1 MKYLKLTA
9 AVVGLTLIAGCATQ
23 QSKVNQAKEHFRR
36 GDLGA
41 VSVILDEAIP
51 DKNNVYYLE
60 RGTIVRLMGPAKLND
75 SSRSLLIVDQFLRQ
89 NELAQTTMASSLS
102 TLGSYLISEGVG
114 KDYQLKGYEGSLLA
128 YHLALNHVLQG
139 NWDNGRVEIMKMVKR
154 ESDLAEFNQKKYQ
167 ALEAERQKGISG
179 MAQGSMVDNRFL
191 PGNPIINGYPVNTL
205 ISPEVNNLRNSYQ
218 SAAAHYLA
226 GFIFEQQQE
235 ASMAAPGY
243 RQAIELRPDLPF
255 LKDALNNVDANTA
268 NGANKNAATTDTLFV
283 VETGFLPFIDSFK
296 VNLPIPTGGAPKIVT
311 ITYPV
316 IQPNTQRFFPNQ
328 MAVDNSR
335 LAPQMVTN
343 IDAMARRDLK
353 DEMPGYMLRGTTRA
367 ITSILAQVAAE
378 RAAMAASRNSN
389 QAAAAG
395 LIASLVTGITL
406 SAINSADVRHWSS
419 LPANIFMARAQVPNG
434 QREFTIQT
442 PSGVMVGR
450 KIQFNGNKA
459 VVYVRM
465 FDGRA
470 SIMSSTDSIG
480 TLQAQIQPIAS
491 INK

>member
-1 MKYLKLTA
+1 
-9 AVVGLTLIAGCATQ
+9 
-23 QSKVNQAKEHFRR
+23 
-36 GDLGA
+36 
-41 VSVILDEAIP
+41 
-51 DKNNVYYLE
+51 
-60 RGTIVRLMGPAKLND
+60 
-75 SSRSLLIVDQFLRQ
+75 
-89 NELAQTTMASSLS
+89 
-102 TLGSYLISEGVG
+102 
-114 KDYQLKGYEGSLLA
+114 
-128 YHLALNHVLQG
+128 
-139 NWDNGRVEIMKMVKR
+139 MKMVKR
-154 ESDLAEFNQKKYQ
+154 EIDLAEFNQKKYQ

>member
-1 MKYLKLTA
+1 MKYLKWTA
-9 AVVGLTLIAGCATQ
+9 AVVGMTLIGGCATQ
-23 QSKVNQAKEHFRR
+23 QSKVNQAKESFRR

-60 RGTIVRLMGPAKLND
+60 KGTVVRLMGPVKIPE
-75 SSRSLLIVDQFLRQ
+75 SSRSLLIVDQLLRQ

-102 TLGSYLISEGVG
+102 TLGGYLISEGIG

-139 NWDNGRVEIMKMVKR
+139 NWENGRVEIMKMVKR
-154 ESDLAEFNQKKYQ
+154 ESDLASFNEKKYQ
-167 ALEAERQKGISG
+167 ALEAERQKGIAG
-179 MAQGSMVDNRFL
+179 MAQGSMIDNRFQA
-191 PGNPIINGYPVNTL
+191 GNPIINGYPVNTL
-205 ISPEVNNLRNSYQ
+205 ISPEVNSLRNSYQ

-255 LKDALNNVDANTA
+255 LKDALRNVDANTNSA
-268 NGANKNAATTDTLFV
+268 NQNSPTTDTLFV
-283 VETGFLPFIDSFK
+283 IETGFMPYIDSFK

-328 MAVDNSR
+328 VTIDNSR

-367 ITSILAQVAAE
+367 ITSIIAQVAAE
-378 RAAMAASRNSN
+378 RAAMAASKNSN

-406 SAINSADVRHWSS
+406 SAVNSADVRHWSS
-419 LPANIFMARAQVPNG
+419 LPANIFMTRAQVPNG
-434 QREFTIQT
+434 LREFTIQT
-442 PSGVMVGR
+442 PAGAMVGR

-470 SIMSSTDSIG
+470 SIMSSTDSSSATI
-480 TLQAQIQPIAS
+480 QAQAQPIAS
-491 INK
+491 IYK